1 MTTENAIRKI
11 MEVRGK
17 RFMDIAEE
25 MGIATNTL
33 AGRLKSKNISIE
45 KLDEILCVLGY
56 KIMLV
61 PDSREPGAKEY
72 EIG

>member
-1 MTTENAIRKI
+1 MTTENAIRRI

-45 KLDEILCVLGY
+45 KLDEILYVLGY

-61 PDSREPGAKEY
+61 PDGKEPGAKEY